1 MKESTKDKVKGAVHE
16 VKGDVKEKIGR
27 ATGNPALEEEGQDE
41 KLGGKVQKAVGSLEK
56 LVKK

>member
-16 VKGDVKEKIGR
+16 LKGGVKEKVGR
-27 ATGNPALEEEGQDE
+27 ATDNPALEEEGQDE
-41 KLGGKVQKAVGSLEK
+41 KLGGKIQKAVGGLEK